1 MTPLALVYVA
11 TCGQIC
17 FLRSSTVHSVAS
29 HPSTSEMLPKISV
42 FYSFWDSK
50 RKKKKTVRFTS
61 LSTYCTSMLASG
73 IAVMQTCFLEALSK
87 GLEVEPSSSTNHHTT
102 ASRRVV

>member
-11 TCGQIC
+11 TCGRIC

-29 HPSTSEMLPKISV
+29 DPLTNEMLPKISV
-42 FYSFWDSK
+42 FCSVWDSK
-50 RKKKKTVRFTS
+50 RKKKTVRFTS

-73 IAVMQTCFLEALSK
+73 VAVMQTCFLEDLSK